1 MWKDVKGYEGLYQIS
16 TDGIVK
22 SLPKNHR
29 YGSKSE
35 RILKPKTKKQQNGL
49 DYPTVC
55 LSKDGIVAHYKI
67 HRLVAEAFIP
77 NPENKYSVN
86 HINGIKND
94 NRLENLEWATASE
107 QNYHMWKTGLI
118 TISDK
123 WKEAMKKCNV
133 GRKHTQKAKDK
144 VSKANKGNIAWNKGM
159 TKQQEY
165 EYRMEK
171 KNTTR
176 NLVGISD

>member
-1 MWKDVKGYEGLYQIS
+1 MWKEIKGYEKLYMVSDIGQI
-16 TDGIVK
+16 K

-29 YGSKSE
+29 YGSKVE
-35 RILKPKTKKQQNGL
+35 RILKSGKTKKQRSGET
-49 DYPTVC
+49 YPTIC
-55 LSKDGIVAHYKI
+55 LCKDGIVTEYKI
-67 HRLVAEAFIP
+67 HRLVAEAYIP
-77 NPENKYSVN
+77 NPENKSTVN

-94 NRLENLEWATASE
+94 NRVENLEWATPSE

-123 WKEAMKKCNV
+123 WREAMKSNI

-144 VSKANKGNIAWNKGM
+144 VSKANKGKSAWNKGM

-165 EYRMEK
+165 EYRMAK
-171 KNTTR
+171 IN
-176 NLVGISD
+176 